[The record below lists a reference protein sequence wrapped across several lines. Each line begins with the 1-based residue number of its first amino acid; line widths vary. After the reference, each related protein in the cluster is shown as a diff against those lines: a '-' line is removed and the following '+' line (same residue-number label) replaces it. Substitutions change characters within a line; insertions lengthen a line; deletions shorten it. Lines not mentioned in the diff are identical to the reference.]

1 MGMLDGLVGSVLG
14 KVMGDKAGMA
24 QVAMEMFNS
33 NGGVGG
39 LMEKFKAGGLGDAAA
54 SWVGTGENIA
64 VSPDQISS
72 VLGEGAIADMA
83 AKFGLTPEV
92 LSAQIAEHLP
102 TVVDKLTPNGE
113 VGAESGGGLLS
124 SVLGMLK

>member
-1 MGMLDGLVGSVLG
+1 MGIFDGLVGSVLG

-24 QVAMEMFNS
+24 QIAMEMFNS

-54 SWVGTGENIA
+54 SWIGTGENIA
-64 VSPDQISS
+64 VSPDQISN

-102 TVVDKLTPNGE
+102 TVVDKLTPNGAVE
-113 VGAESGGGLLS
+113 GESGGLLS

>member
-113 VGAESGGGLLS
+113 VSAESGGGLLS

>member
-1 MGMLDGLVGSVLG
+1 MGMFDGLVGSVLG

-33 NGGVGG
+33 NGGVSG

-54 SWVGTGENIA
+54 SWIGTGENIA
-64 VSPDQISS
+64 VSPDQISN

-102 TVVDKLTPNGE
+102 TVVDKLTPNGAVE
-113 VGAESGGGLLS
+113 GESGGLLS

>member
-1 MGMLDGLVGSVLG
+1 MGMFDGLVGSVLG

-24 QVAMEMFNS
+24 QVAMEMFNT

-39 LMEKFKAGGLGDAAA
+39 LVEKFKAGGLGDAAA
-54 SWVGTGENIA
+54 SWVGTGDNIA
-64 VSPDQISS
+64 VSPQQISS

-92 LSAQIAEHLP
+92 LSAQIAEYLP
-102 TVVDKLTPNGE
+102 SVVDKLTPGGE
-113 VGAESGGGLLS
+113 VEADSGNMLTK
-124 SVLGMLK
+124 VLGMLK

>member
-113 VGAESGGGLLS
+113 VSADSGGGLLT

>member
-1 MGMLDGLVGSVLG
+1 MGIFDGLVGSVLG

-24 QVAMEMFNS
+24 QIAMEMFNS
-33 NGGVGG
+33 YGGVGG

-54 SWVGTGENIA
+54 SWIGTGENIA
-64 VSPDQISS
+64 VSPDQISN

-102 TVVDKLTPNGE
+102 TVVDKLTPNGAVE
-113 VGAESGGGLLS
+113 GESGGLLS